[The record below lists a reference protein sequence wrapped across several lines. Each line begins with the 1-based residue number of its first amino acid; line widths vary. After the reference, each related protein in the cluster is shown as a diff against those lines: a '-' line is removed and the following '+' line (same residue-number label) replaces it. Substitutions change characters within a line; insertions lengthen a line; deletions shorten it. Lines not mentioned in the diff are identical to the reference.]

1 MSGIDV
7 AHEIPPYAPAP
18 AASPLAL
25 SSSSSRA
32 ALRVVLVVLAA
43 LVTLGTLSSLGA
55 LAFGSAAFGSSMTPR
70 RCRRAFDR

>member
-25 SSSSSRA
+25 ASSSRA

-70 RCRRAFDR
+70 GCRRAFDR

>member
-1 MSGIDV
+1 VSGIDV

-25 SSSSSRA
+25 SSSSRT

-70 RCRRAFDR
+70 SCRRAFDR